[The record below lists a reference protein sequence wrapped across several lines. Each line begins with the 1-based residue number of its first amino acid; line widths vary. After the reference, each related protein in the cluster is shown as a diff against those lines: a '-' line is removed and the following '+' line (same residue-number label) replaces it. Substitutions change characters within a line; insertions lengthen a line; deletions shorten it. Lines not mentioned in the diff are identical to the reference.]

1 MEEKIDKDFRN
12 TPDIKPVRT
21 TIVGRSEEGSFVLH
35 RHFEAPMPSPPRRG
49 LNTMNMTRNLKSVA
63 LAIAGVILIPSCAST
78 GNATTKHQTKSTDP
92 QFAVTS
98 VQHGKASWYSIGTN
112 FGTRTASGQ
121 RLSNGAATAAHKT
134 LPMGTMVRVINEANG
149 KSEVVTITDRGPYVK
164 GRIIDLTIGAA
175 ERLGFVHRGVT
186 VVRVEVLGKI
196 KSDG

>member
-1 MEEKIDKDFRN
+1 
-12 TPDIKPVRT
+12 
-21 TIVGRSEEGSFVLH
+21 
-35 RHFEAPMPSPPRRG
+35 MPRPPQRG

-78 GNATTKHQTKSTDP
+78 GSANTKQQTNPTDP
-92 QFAVTS
+92 QFAVKS

-112 FGTRTASGQ
+112 YGTRTASGQ

-134 LPMGTMVRVINEANG
+134 LPMGTMVRVTNESNG

-175 ERLGFVHRGVT
+175 ERLGFVKRGVAA
-186 VVRVEVLGKI
+186 VRVEVLGKI
-196 KSDG
+196 KTEGE